1 MDARTNY
8 LQAIAIALAVEVLIR
23 LPDAYRPDSDLI
35 DLKEMLDSM
44 SPHNV
49 AFLQNEARRRVDV
62 LQRKGPP
69 ADEDDDVKFD

>member
-8 LQAIAIALAVEVLIR
+8 LQAMAIALAVEVLIR
-23 LPDAYRPDSDLI
+23 LPDAYRPDSDR
-35 DLKEMLDSM
+35 KEMLDSM